1 MQEHFYKHF
10 ESEGHSGFHD
20 DGSVILINKIDR
32 SNSTKWES

>member
-32 SNSTKWES
+32 SNSTK